1 MASSLAEKRSAT
13 LRVCCTE
20 ASTDSEEGVTP
31 QFQQSIPTA
40 RKAPRISIHVS
51 PGQPQLETTLD
62 AATKINIDFVLE
74 SDGPVTLYVDRTILC
89 PWSGSDTIHGD
100 FDFVNTKDGT
110 LYGPAISEA
119 VLILDPNDYE
129 VSYANSHRFVTLYT
143 GVPYRLERILR
154 TFPGFESKPMEAGE
168 SYQIKLKPD
177 SESQQLWWSHGRKW
191 QVLRWSSWP
200 FGKPF
205 NIYDF
210 VCSHKGRD
218 TLAPVQFS
226 SDDHCIVKTL
236 PWHESHAKEW
246 NEVLA
251 LDKN

>member
-1 MASSLAEKRSAT
+1 
-13 LRVCCTE
+13 
-20 ASTDSEEGVTP
+20 
-31 QFQQSIPTA
+31 
-40 RKAPRISIHVS
+40 
-51 PGQPQLETTLD
+51 
-62 AATKINIDFVLE
+62 
-74 SDGPVTLYVDRTILC
+74 
-89 PWSGSDTIHGD
+89 
-100 FDFVNTKDGT
+100 
-110 LYGPAISEA
+110 
-119 VLILDPNDYE
+119 
-129 VSYANSHRFVTLYT
+129 
-143 GVPYRLERILR
+143 
-154 TFPGFESKPMEAGE
+154 MEAGE

-226 SDDHCIVKTL
+226 SDAHCIVKTL

-251 LDKN
+251 LDKNRGTSRCFAHYYRRLLCILGITATVLSTRCSNSSFVTYLSTRTSLHATFSLPVLINPEPHLALPSSQASSPSPAVDSSA